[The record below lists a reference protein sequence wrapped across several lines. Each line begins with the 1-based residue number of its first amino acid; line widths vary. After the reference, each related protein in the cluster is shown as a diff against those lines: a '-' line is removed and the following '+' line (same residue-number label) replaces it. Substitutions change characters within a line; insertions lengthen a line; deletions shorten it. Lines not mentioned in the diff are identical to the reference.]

1 MKSLHSFGS
10 SWRRK
15 SISCCRW
22 SAFCHGIM
30 CDPGLKKKKKKRYKG
45 YKLLLKR
52 KNSSPQSIK
61 PKIKKKLVKMKDKY
75 RPWVPTV
82 LTMYS
87 VSWRIYNKWAVEPPH
102 GDSYIL
108 TNLTDSLFSGEKNI
122 IVEIFHKKTV
132 TVTIKNSNFN
142 FKVFIEHIAN
152 IVCHARCHVR
162 SHDRCLCL
170 TRRRTLCTGRIWKF
184 PLISSWVLIGSYSY
198 SFLLIGRCDYFG
210 LVSRHSIKKRSIT
223 GMVSDHTA
231 LY

>member
-1 MKSLHSFGS
+1 MIGFLPRNHVRSRSE
-10 SWRRK
+10 
-15 SISCCRW
+15 
-22 SAFCHGIM
+22 
-30 CDPGLKKKKKKRYKG
+30 KKQKVTNYYWKE
-45 YKLLLKR
+45 
-52 KNSSPQSIK
+52 
-61 PKIKKKLVKMKDKY
+61 KIQACNQLNQKFKKKLVKMKDKY

-108 TNLTDSLFSGEKNI
+108 TNLTDNLFSGEKNI

-132 TVTIKNSNFN
+132 TGTIKNSNFN
-142 FKVFIEHIAN
+142 FKVFVEHIAN

-162 SHDRCLCL
+162 NHDRCLCL

-210 LVSRHSIKKRSIT
+210 LVLRHSIKKRSIT

>member
-1 MKSLHSFGS
+1 
-10 SWRRK
+10 
-15 SISCCRW
+15 
-22 SAFCHGIM
+22 
-30 CDPGLKKKKKKRYKG
+30 
-45 YKLLLKR
+45 
-52 KNSSPQSIK
+52 
-61 PKIKKKLVKMKDKY
+61 MKDKY

-132 TVTIKNSNFN
+132 TGTIKNSNFN
-142 FKVFIEHIAN
+142 FKVFIEHITN

-210 LVSRHSIKKRSIT
+210 LVLRHSIKKRSIT

>member
-1 MKSLHSFGS
+1 
-10 SWRRK
+10 
-15 SISCCRW
+15 
-22 SAFCHGIM
+22 
-30 CDPGLKKKKKKRYKG
+30 
-45 YKLLLKR
+45 
-52 KNSSPQSIK
+52 
-61 PKIKKKLVKMKDKY
+61 MKDKY

-132 TVTIKNSNFN
+132 TGTIKNSNFN
-142 FKVFIEHIAN
+142 FKVFIEHIPN

-184 PLISSWVLIGSYSY
+184 PLISSWVLIGSIAIPFSWLAVVITLVWFYDTRSKSALSLVWFQTTLLFTKFNHNLESSSSL
-198 SFLLIGRCDYFG
+198 SF
-210 LVSRHSIKKRSIT
+210 
-223 GMVSDHTA
+223 
-231 LY
+231 

>member
-1 MKSLHSFGS
+1 
-10 SWRRK
+10 
-15 SISCCRW
+15 
-22 SAFCHGIM
+22 
-30 CDPGLKKKKKKRYKG
+30 
-45 YKLLLKR
+45 
-52 KNSSPQSIK
+52 
-61 PKIKKKLVKMKDKY
+61 MKDKY

-132 TVTIKNSNFN
+132 TGTIKNSNFN

-162 SHDRCLCL
+162 SHDRCFCL
-170 TRRRTLCTGRIWKF
+170 MRRRTLCTGRIWKF

-198 SFLLIGRCDYFG
+198 SFLLIDRCDYFG
-210 LVSRHSIKKRSIT
+210 LVLRHSIKKRSVT